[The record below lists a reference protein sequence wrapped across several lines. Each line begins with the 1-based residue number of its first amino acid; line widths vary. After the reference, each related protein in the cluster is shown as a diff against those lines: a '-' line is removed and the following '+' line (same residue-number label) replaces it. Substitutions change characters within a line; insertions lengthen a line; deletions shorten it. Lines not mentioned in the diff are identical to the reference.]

1 MKESIPVV
9 AFFTNRRGVQIEMR
23 DFNTNA
29 RVGYTLGTLSV
40 LLALLF
46 AGVALALAP
55 LANAQA
61 ELAQTGTPKRLK
73 TLTVDCQR
81 GVSRRTCQRLTKQIL
96 SLSQGTAWT
105 WVVKDEA
112 IAWAG
117 ATFETQGRTEL
128 NLRYMDAATIAHELG
143 HVMTGSRNEITADS
157 KGRELCPAC
166 YRDPTAAAL
175 AKERAI
181 FEGRRGNVP

>member
-1 MKESIPVV
+1 
-9 AFFTNRRGVQIEMR
+9 MR

-29 RVGYTLGTLSV
+29 RVGHTLGTLSV
-40 LLALLF
+40 LLALLL
-46 AGVALALAP
+46 AGVAPALAP

-61 ELAQTGTPKRLK
+61 PQAQTGTQKQLK
-73 TLTVDCQR
+73 TLIVDCRR
-81 GVSRRTCQRLTKQIL
+81 GVSRKTCQRLTKQIL
-96 SLSQGTAWT
+96 SLSHETAWT
-105 WVVKDEA
+105 WVVKDDA

-117 ATFETQGRTEL
+117 ATFQTQGRTDL

-143 HVMTGSRNEITADS
+143 HIMTGSRNEITADS

-181 FEGRRGNVP
+181 FERQRGNVP